1 MCVCAYIAERQD
13 KEEMHV
19 ERACKIIECAI
30 DIDNTVPSR
39 TRHAPSISTTLI
51 PLPSSRTTPYTTPHL
66 QDPVNQST

>member
-39 TRHAPSISTTLI
+39 TRRAPSTLYYAH
-51 PLPSSRTTPYTTPHL
+51 PFALFTHHTLHHTRKT
-66 QDPVNQST
+66 Q